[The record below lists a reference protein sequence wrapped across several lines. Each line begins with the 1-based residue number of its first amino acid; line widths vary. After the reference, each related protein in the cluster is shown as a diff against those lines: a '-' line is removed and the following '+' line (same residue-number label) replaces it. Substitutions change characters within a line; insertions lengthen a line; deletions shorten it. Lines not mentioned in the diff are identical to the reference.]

1 MVACENERVRRE
13 MTCEN
18 ERVRR
23 EVACENERVRRE
35 MACENER
42 LQREVGELKS
52 ANDRLMKQ
60 RGAAIA
66 AAGAKRRPALR

>member
-23 EVACENERVRRE
+23 E
-35 MACENER
+35 MACEIER

-52 ANDRLMKQ
+52 ATT
-60 RGAAIA
+60 G
-66 AAGAKRRPALR
+66 

>member
-60 RGAAIA
+60 RDGAIA
-66 AAGAKRRPALR
+66 EASAKRR

>member
-13 MTCEN
+13 MACEN

-23 EVACENERVRRE
+23 EMACENERGRE

-60 RGAAIA
+60 QGGAITE
-66 AAGAKRRPALR
+66 AGAKRRPAPR